1 MLATVTTVLAQNE
14 WQRRVKDEL
23 PQMGHRNWIVIVDS
37 AYPLQSG
44 AGVEMIETGADQL
57 QVIDYV
63 LDSVKNSSH
72 VRPIVH
78 TDAELQFVPE
88 SDGPGVER
96 TGRS

>member
-1 MLATVTTVLAQNE
+1 
-14 WQRRVKDEL
+14 
-23 PQMGHRNWIVIVDS
+23 
-37 AYPLQSG
+37 
-44 AGVEMIETGADQL
+44 MIETGADQL
-57 QVIDYV
+57 QVIDYM

-78 TDAELQFVPE
+78 TDAELQVVPE